1 MFFTPLSPSTRP
13 PAPAPLPPFA
23 DAAAQLV
30 ERFGPNCPERC
41 AVRDYHFD
49 CLHRLLMP
57 PHLKFFLWLL
67 FQSNEMSGGGSSAS
81 SSGGGG
87 GSSSVSSAA
96 PSFWGLFVKELGLTV
111 EQGEKFRAQL
121 QKILQDDSSEVEA
134 WRLELAMAYLV
145 RLRKCISLV
154 ASKAQAQLEGV
165 RAILT
170 PSQFIKFM
178 AWTHRHAAS
187 LAGSITGE
195 GEAPK

>member
-1 MFFTPLSPSTRP
+1 
-13 PAPAPLPPFA
+13 
-23 DAAAQLV
+23 
-30 ERFGPNCPERC
+30 
-41 AVRDYHFD
+41 
-49 CLHRLLMP
+49 
-57 PHLKFFLWLL
+57 LKFFLWLL

-81 SSGGGG
+81 TSGGGGGGGG
-87 GSSSVSSAA
+87 GSSSSASSAA

-111 EQGEKFRAQL
+111 EQGEKFRTQL

-170 PSQFIKFM
+170 PSQFVKFL

-187 LAGSITGE
+187 LAGLIIGE